1 MITQPEEYRQRLL
14 DIQNSTDVTYMTITS
29 EEPRFKVDLK
39 FYIKSLYRRKPL
51 CFRGVVGLYAEKR
64 RAR

>member
-14 DIQNSTDVTYMTITS
+14 DIQNSTDVTYMTIPS

-39 FYIKSLYRRKPL
+39 NSTITIPKEFEFL
-51 CFRGVVGLYAEKR
+51 GLRMSIMLRQCILK
-64 RAR
+64 